1 MEWKEF
7 TAKTVDEALTHAML
21 DLKTTEDNL
30 EYEIIERESSGF
42 LGLFSKP
49 AIIRVR
55 EKSLADDIG
64 KVFLER
70 LLDKMGVE
78 AEVISTFD
86 EENNLVDM
94 NIKGEDMGIVIGK
107 RGTTLDS
114 IQYLT
119 SLVINKNCENYIK
132 VKLDTEDY
140 RARRKET
147 LENLARNI
155 ASKVKR
161 TRKSVTLEPM
171 NPYER
176 RIIHS
181 ALQSDKSIDTF
192 SVGDD
197 PYRKVVISN
206 KKKSNRSKKSNHNE
220 NYSNDYRRDY
230 KKYKESK
237 KNKLSQKNS

>member
-30 EYEIIERESSGF
+30 EIEIIEEESSGF
-42 LGLFSKP
+42 LGLFGKP

-55 EKSLADDIG
+55 EKTLVDDIG
-64 KVFLER
+64 KDFLER

-86 EENNLVDM
+86 EKNNLVDM

-107 RGTTLDS
+107 RGTTLDA

-119 SLVINKNCENYIK
+119 SLVINKNSENYTK
-132 VKLDTEDY
+132 VKLDTENY
-140 RARRKET
+140 RSRRKET

-181 ALQSDKSIDTF
+181 ALQSDKNIDTF

-206 KKKSNRSKKSNHNE
+206 KKRSNRSNKNNYNE
-220 NYSNDYRRDY
+220 NYSNDYRKDY

-237 KNKLSQKNS
+237 KKQLSQKNS